1 MKYYISAPIAIIAL
15 LGPITSANAQP
26 ANFQQGALIEEYGPI
41 ATIEGRDPIPENVK
55 FKVSFDVTD
64 RSKAGELNRKFISA
78 ARFLNMHSE
87 AGVSAKDMNL
97 AIVIHGSAVQDV
109 TNAAH
114 YNLANEQ
121 SNSNALLIAELLK
134 HGVEIYVCGQSAAS
148 QGITVQNLLPGVR
161 MSLSAMTAHALLQQ
175 DGYTLNPF

>member
-1 MKYYISAPIAIIAL
+1 MKYKMSAPLAAFAL
-15 LGPITSANAQP
+15 LGLTSVNAQP
-26 ANFQQGALIEEYGPI
+26 SNFHTGPLIQEYGPI
-41 ATIEGRDPIPENVK
+41 ATIEGRDPIPAGVQ

-64 RSKAGELNRKFISA
+64 RSDPGSLNRKFVSV

-87 AGVSAKDMNL
+87 AGIDLNNMKL

-114 YNLANEQ
+114 YGTTNEKP
-121 SNSNALLIAELLK
+121 NSNALLIAELLK
-134 HGVEIYVCGQSAAS
+134 HGVEIYVCGQSAAN
-148 QGITVQNLLPGVR
+148 QGVTVQNLLPGVR

-175 DGYTLNPF
+175 EGYTLNPF